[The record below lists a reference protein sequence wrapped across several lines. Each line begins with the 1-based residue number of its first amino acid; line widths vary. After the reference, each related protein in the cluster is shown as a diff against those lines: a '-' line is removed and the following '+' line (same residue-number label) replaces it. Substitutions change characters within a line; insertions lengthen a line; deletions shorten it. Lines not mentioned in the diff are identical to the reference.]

1 MPLAPPRSPSPS
13 HGQRRPLALQ
23 VRIAQRAIPTGLV
36 YAQNEKTLI
45 GVGAKSLQK
54 MLATRDWD
62 GLREHHVDR
71 KTNDLF
77 DAARSLVDQYAK
89 TGVETL
95 PFIPTAE
102 REGAAQAVQVAPAD
116 PTAAVVGCPQMD
128 AMELDLES
136 MIEMMEMLEEGRVGG
151 L

>member
-1 MPLAPPRSPSPS
+1 
-13 HGQRRPLALQ
+13 
-23 VRIAQRAIPTGLV
+23 
-36 YAQNEKTLI
+36 
-45 GVGAKSLQK
+45 

-62 GLREHHVDR
+62 GLQEHHVDR

-77 DAARSLVDQYAK
+77 DAARALVDQYAK
-89 TGVETL
+89 TGVETA

-102 REGAAQAVQVAPAD
+102 QEGETQAVQVPQAAQVSQAAPAD
-116 PTAAVVGCPQMD
+116 PGATVEGCPQID

-136 MIEMMEMLEEGRVGG
+136 MIKMMEMLEEGRVGK